1 MFTWWESPSLFDE
14 LRRLHSEMDRLFG
27 ETGFGPASR
36 GVFPLVNIY
45 DDGESYLLRA
55 EIPGVDPK
63 ALDLSATSDTVRVA
77 GERSPEHPE
86 GASYHR
92 RERDHGTF
100 ARSIKLPEPIDPEK
114 IQASYKNGV
123 LEVRVPRAP
132 EAKPRK
138 VKVEA

>member
-1 MFTWWESPSLFDE
+1 MFTWWDSPSVFDE

-27 ETGFGPASR
+27 QTGFGFSAR
-36 GVFPLVNIY
+36 AVFPLVNIY
-45 DDGESYLLRA
+45 DNGETYLLRA

-63 ALDLSATSDTVRVA
+63 TLDVSATSDTVSIA
-77 GERSPEHPE
+77 GERSPDHPE

-100 ARSIKLPEPIDPEK
+100 NRSIKLPEAIDPERIK
-114 IQASYKNGV
+114 ASYKNGV
-123 LEVRVPRAP
+123 LDIQVPRAP

-138 VKVEA
+138 VKISA